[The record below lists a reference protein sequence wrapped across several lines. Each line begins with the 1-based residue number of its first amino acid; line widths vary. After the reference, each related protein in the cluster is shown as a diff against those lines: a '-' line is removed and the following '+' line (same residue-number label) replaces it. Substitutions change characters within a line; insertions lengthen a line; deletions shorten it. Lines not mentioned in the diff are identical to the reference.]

1 MRVWLPWDR
10 PAEFLGELPKGVEV
24 DVFDSYSPSE
34 PESLAEVEFYVPDY
48 MARNPRVIEVIR
60 DMPSLRVVQTQTAG
74 YENFLPYVPD
84 GVTLCNA
91 HGVHD
96 ASTTEL
102 AMTLI
107 LASYRRIP
115 SAVRAQDRGE
125 WLSYETYDDSL
136 ADRTVLIVGYGS
148 IGQTLERRLTPFECE
163 VLRVARQER
172 PGVAAVERLP
182 ELLPRADVVVLT
194 TPATPETTRMVD
206 AGFLARM
213 KDGALLVNVSRGV
226 VVDTDALVAELQS
239 GRLRA
244 ALDVTDPEPLPA
256 GHPLWSAP
264 NLLITPHRGGAST
277 AFSPRIASLVR
288 DQLTRYVAGEPLA
301 NVVAGPSH

>member
-34 PESLAEVEFYVPDY
+34 PESLAGVEFYVPDY

>member
-10 PAEFLGELPKGVEV
+10 PAEFLGQLPEGVEV
-24 DVFDSYSPSE
+24 DVFHSYSTKE
-34 PESLAEVEFYVPDY
+34 PDSLAEVEFYVPDY